1 MQRRQPLALFCNSQV
16 YCMETTTNN
25 DGSVLA
31 LPGAQSGRKSSI
43 DSGNLT
49 PNQIVALLDKYIIGQ
64 KDAKKSV
71 AIALRNRLRRQNVS
85 DDLRDEIMP
94 NNIIMIGPTGVGK
107 TEIAR
112 RLAKLAKA
120 PFVKVEASKFT
131 EVGYVGRDVESM
143 IRDLVDQSVA
153 MVRSERSEE
162 VREKAAL
169 LVEERLL
176 DILLPPVASSRDSED
191 DDVESEEGAL
201 EQPSDDEHDKSIEVN
216 RRSRRKML
224 ERLRSGK
231 LEDRQIEMDI
241 SSDAPGGMMQVFGP
255 LGQMEEIG
263 GIMQDLM
270 SGLPR
275 KRKKR
280 RVSIAE
286 ARKLLE
292 QEEVQKLIDM
302 DSVVKEAINKVEQS
316 GIVFIDEIDKIASP
330 SSGSGGKGPDVSRE
344 GVQRD
349 LLPIVEG
356 SNVATKH
363 GMVKTDHVLF
373 IASGAFH
380 VAKPSDLIPELQGR
394 FPIRVE
400 LKSLTEEDFY
410 LILTQPENALIKQ
423 YSALLGTEGVHLTF
437 SDGAIREI
445 ARIAARVNESVENIG
460 ARRLHTIMTN
470 LLEELMFNIP
480 ENFSDE
486 HVEIDETM
494 VKEKL
499 NHVVADRDLSQYIL

>member
-1 MQRRQPLALFCNSQV
+1 MSIH
-16 YCMETTTNN
+16 N
-25 DGSVLA
+25 DTEAVL
-31 LPGAQSGRKSSI
+31 QIQGRSAI
-43 DSGNLT
+43 AAHNLT
-49 PNQIVALLDKYIIGQ
+49 PNQIVALLDKYIVGQ
-64 KDAKKSV
+64 KEAKKSV
-71 AIALRNRLRRQNVS
+71 AIALRNRLRRQHVD
-85 DDLRDEIMP
+85 DDLREEIMP

-143 IRDLVDQSVA
+143 IRDLVDQAVA
-153 MVRSERSEE
+153 MVRSEKSEE
-162 VREKAAL
+162 VREKAAA

-176 DILLPPVASSRDSED
+176 DILLPPSPGSGAKLDEELQEGD
-191 DDVESEEGAL
+191 AAMQVET
-201 EQPSDDEHDKSIEVN
+201 PPDENDISPEVN
-216 RRSRRKML
+216 RRSREKML
-224 ERLRSGK
+224 ERLRSGRM
-231 LEDRQIEMDI
+231 EERQIEMETA
-241 SSDAPGGMMQVFGP
+241 SENPGGMMQIFGP

-263 GIMQDLM
+263 NIMQDLM
-270 SGLPR
+270 NGLPR

-302 DSVVKEAINKVEQS
+302 DAVVKDAISKVEQS
-316 GIVFIDEIDKIASP
+316 GIVFIDEIDKIAAP
-330 SSGSGGKGPDVSRE
+330 STGAGTGRGPDVSRE

-356 SNVATKH
+356 SNVATKY

-400 LKSLTEEDFY
+400 LKSLSEEDFY
-410 LILTQPENALIKQ
+410 KILTQPKNALIKQ
-423 YSALLGTEGVHLTF
+423 YKALLGAEGVELELT
-437 SDGAIREI
+437 DGAILEI

-460 ARRLHTIMTN
+460 ARRLHTILTN
-470 LLEELMFNIP
+470 LLEELMYNIP
-480 ENFSDE
+480 ESVTDDK
-486 HVEIDETM
+486 VVIDET
-494 VKEKL
+494 VVREKL
-499 NHVVADRDLSQYIL
+499 SAVASDRDLSQYIL

>member
-1 MQRRQPLALFCNSQV
+1 MS
-16 YCMETTTNN
+16 T
-25 DGSVLA
+25 
-31 LPGAQSGRKSSI
+31 KSSI
-43 DSGNLT
+43 AESNLT
-49 PNQIVALLDKYIIGQ
+49 PNQIVSQLDKYIIGQ

-85 DDLRDEIMP
+85 DELRDEIMP

-112 RLAKLAKA
+112 RLAKLARA

-176 DILLPPVASSRDSED
+176 DILLPPVASSHDSGNE
-191 DDVESEEGAL
+191 ESGDEEGNETPA
-201 EQPSDDEHDKSIEVN
+201 SDHQDKSLELN
-216 RRSRRKML
+216 RRSRKKML
-224 ERLRSGK
+224 ERLRNGK

-241 SSDAPGGMMQVFGP
+241 SGDSPGGMMQVFGP

-275 KRKKR
+275 KKKKR

-302 DSVVKEAINKVEQS
+302 ESVVKEAINKVEQS
-316 GIVFIDEIDKIASP
+316 GIVFIDEIDK
-330 SSGSGGKGPDVSRE
+330 
-344 GVQRD
+344 
-349 LLPIVEG
+349 
-356 SNVATKH
+356 
-363 GMVKTDHVLF
+363 
-373 IASGAFH
+373 
-380 VAKPSDLIPELQGR
+380 
-394 FPIRVE
+394 
-400 LKSLTEEDFY
+400 
-410 LILTQPENALIKQ
+410 
-423 YSALLGTEGVHLTF
+423 
-437 SDGAIREI
+437 
-445 ARIAARVNESVENIG
+445 
-460 ARRLHTIMTN
+460 
-470 LLEELMFNIP
+470 
-480 ENFSDE
+480 
-486 HVEIDETM
+486 
-494 VKEKL
+494 
-499 NHVVADRDLSQYIL
+499 

>member
-1 MQRRQPLALFCNSQV
+1 MNKDIQDMIQPDELQASPVRL
-16 YCMETTTNN
+16 
-25 DGSVLA
+25 
-31 LPGAQSGRKSSI
+31 I
-43 DSGNLT
+43 DREQFT
-49 PNQIVALLDKYIIGQ
+49 PTQIVEQLDKYIIGQ

-85 DDLRDEIMP
+85 EELRDEIMP

-112 RLAKLAKA
+112 RLAKLARA

-143 IRDLVDQSVA
+143 IRDLVEQSVA
-153 MVRSERSEE
+153 MVRSEKSEE

-176 DILLPPVASSRDSED
+176 DILLPPVSGIEEPERDGD
-191 DDVESEEGAL
+191 EEGLVVSGQEKSAAGDSL
-201 EQPSDDEHDKSIEVN
+201 EREVN
-216 RRSRRKML
+216 RKSRQKML
-224 ERLRSGK
+224 ERLRAGRM
-231 LEDRQIEMDI
+231 EDRQIELEV
-241 SSDAPGGMMQVFGP
+241 SSDGQGGMMQIFGP

-270 SGLPR
+270 SGMP
-275 KRKKR
+275 KKKKKR
-280 RVSIAE
+280 RLTIAE

-302 DSVVKEAINKVEQS
+302 DAVVKEALRKVEES
-316 GIVFIDEIDKIASP
+316 GIVFIDEIDKIAAP
-330 SSGSGGKGPDVSRE
+330 TTGAGGKGPDVSRE

-356 SNVATKH
+356 STVATKY
-363 GMVKTDHVLF
+363 GVVKTDHVLF

-380 VAKPSDLIPELQGR
+380 VARPSDLIPELQGR

-410 LILTQPENALIKQ
+410 LILTQPRNALIKQ
-423 YSALLGTEGVHLTF
+423 YRAMLSTENIDLEFT
-437 SDGAIREI
+437 DEAIREI
-445 ARIAARVNESVENIG
+445 ARTAAKVNETVENIG
-460 ARRLHTIMTN
+460 ARRLHTILTN
-470 LLEELMFNIP
+470 LLEELMFGVP
-480 ENFSDE
+480 EMLTDGTIAGNR
-486 HVEIDETM
+486 VVIDADQ
-494 VKEKL
+494 VREKL
-499 NHVVADRDLSQYIL
+499 GKVVADRDLSQYIL

>member
-1 MQRRQPLALFCNSQV
+1 MTEQN
-16 YCMETTTNN
+16 
-25 DGSVLA
+25 
-31 LPGAQSGRKSSI
+31 QSKLLEIHESKIVNKSSI
-43 DSGNLT
+43 SNEFLT
-49 PNQIVALLDKYIIGQ
+49 PNQIVSRLDKYIIGQ
-64 KDAKKSV
+64 QDAKKAV
-71 AIALRNRLRRQNVS
+71 AIALRNRLRRQNVG
-85 DDLRDEIMP
+85 DELRDEIMP

-112 RLAKLAKA
+112 RLAKLANA

-143 IRDLVDQSVA
+143 IRDLTDQAVN
-153 MVRSERSEE
+153 MVRNEKSEE
-162 VREKAAL
+162 VKEKASAL
-169 LVEERLL
+169 AEERLL
-176 DILLPPVASSRDSED
+176 DILLPTVPSSALYERD
-191 DDVESEEGAL
+191 DDAEGEVADEKSGADLEEA
-201 EQPSDDEHDKSIEVN
+201 VN
-216 RRSRRKML
+216 RKSREKML
-224 ERLRSGK
+224 ERLRSGRM
-231 LEDRQIEMDI
+231 EDRQIEMET
-241 SSDAPGGMMQVFGP
+241 SSDGQGGMMQIFGP
-255 LGQMEEIG
+255 LGQMEELG

-270 SGLPR
+270 SGLPK

-280 RVSIAE
+280 RVTIAE

-302 DSVVKEAINKVEQS
+302 DAVVKEAVRKVEES
-316 GIVFIDEIDKIASP
+316 GIVFIDEIDKIAAP
-330 SSGSGGKGPDVSRE
+330 TTGTGGKGPDVSRE

-410 LILTQPENALIKQ
+410 KILTQPKNALIKQ
-423 YSALLGTEGVHLTF
+423 YKALLQTEGVELDFT
-437 SDGAIREI
+437 DEAIREL
-445 ARIAARVNESVENIG
+445 AAIAAQVNESVENIG

-470 LLEELMFNIP
+470 LLEELMFEIP
-480 ENFSDE
+480 EKRRDE
-486 HVEIDETM
+486 KVVIDKTM
-494 VKEKL
+494 VGEKL
-499 NHVVADRDLSQYIL
+499 SVIIKDRDLSQYIL

>member
-1 MQRRQPLALFCNSQV
+1 MDMSTKSGVDVGRQ
-16 YCMETTTNN
+16 
-25 DGSVLA
+25 
-31 LPGAQSGRKSSI
+31 SSI
-43 DSGNLT
+43 AESNLT
-49 PNQIVALLDKYIIGQ
+49 PNQIVSQLDKYIIGQ

-112 RLAKLAKA
+112 RLAKLARA

-169 LVEERLL
+169 LVEDRLL
-176 DILLPPVASSRDSED
+176 DILLPPVTPSHETADE
-191 DDVESEEGAL
+191 ENGEEEGRETQAN
-201 EQPSDDEHDKSIEVN
+201 DGHDKSVEVN
-216 RRSRRKML
+216 RRSRKKML
-224 ERLRSGK
+224 ERLRNGK
-231 LEDRQIEMDI
+231 LEDRQIEMDT
-241 SSDAPGGMMQVFGP
+241 SGDSPGGMMQVFGP

-330 SSGSGGKGPDVSRE
+330 STGAGGKGPDVSRE

-410 LILTQPENALIKQ
+410 LILTQPDNALIKQ
-423 YSALLGTEGVHLTF
+423 YSALLATEGVDLTF
-437 SDGAIREI
+437 SEGAIREI
-445 ARIAARVNESVENIG
+445 ARIAAKVNESVENIG

-480 ENFSDE
+480 ENFSDDR
-486 HVEIDETM
+486 VEIDETM

>member
-1 MQRRQPLALFCNSQV
+1 
-16 YCMETTTNN
+16 
-25 DGSVLA
+25 
-31 LPGAQSGRKSSI
+31 
-43 DSGNLT
+43 
-49 PNQIVALLDKYIIGQ
+49 
-64 KDAKKSV
+64 
-71 AIALRNRLRRQNVS
+71 
-85 DDLRDEIMP
+85 
-94 NNIIMIGPTGVGK
+94 
-107 TEIAR
+107 
-112 RLAKLAKA
+112 
-120 PFVKVEASKFT
+120 
-131 EVGYVGRDVESM
+131 
-143 IRDLVDQSVA
+143 
-153 MVRSERSEE
+153 
-162 VREKAAL
+162 
-169 LVEERLL
+169 
-176 DILLPPVASSRDSED
+176 
-191 DDVESEEGAL
+191 
-201 EQPSDDEHDKSIEVN
+201 
-216 RRSRRKML
+216 ML
-224 ERLRSGK
+224 ERLRNGK
-231 LEDRQIEMDI
+231 LEDRQIELDI
-241 SSDAPGGMMQVFGP
+241 SSDSQGGMMQVFGP

-270 SGLPR
+270 NGLPR

-302 DSVVKEAINKVEQS
+302 ESVVKEAINKVEQS

-330 SSGSGGKGPDVSRE
+330 STGAGGKGPDVSRE

-410 LILTQPENALIKQ
+410 LILTQPDNALIKQ
-423 YSALLGTEGVHLTF
+423 YSALLATEGVDLTF
-437 SDGAIREI
+437 SDGAICEI

-486 HVEIDETM
+486 SVEIDETM

>member
-1 MQRRQPLALFCNSQV
+1 MG
-16 YCMETTTNN
+16 T
-25 DGSVLA
+25 
-31 LPGAQSGRKSSI
+31 KSSI
-43 DSGNLT
+43 AESNLT
-49 PNQIVALLDKYIIGQ
+49 PNQIVSQLDKYIIGQ

-85 DDLRDEIMP
+85 DELRDEIMP

-112 RLAKLAKA
+112 RLAKLARA

-162 VREKAAL
+162 VREKAAR

-176 DILLPPVASSRDSED
+176 DILLPPVASSRDSGDE
-191 DDVESEEGAL
+191 ESGEEEESQTPA
-201 EQPSDDEHDKSIEVN
+201 SDHQDKSVEVN
-216 RRSRRKML
+216 RRSRKKML
-224 ERLRSGK
+224 ERLRNGK
-231 LEDRQIEMDI
+231 LEDRQIEMDT
-241 SSDAPGGMMQVFGP
+241 SGDSPGGMMQVFGP

-270 SGLPR
+270 SGMPR

-302 DSVVKEAINKVEQS
+302 ESVVKEAINKVEQS

-330 SSGSGGKGPDVSRE
+330 STGAGGKGPDVSRE

-410 LILTQPENALIKQ
+410 LILTQPDNALIKQ
-423 YSALLGTEGVHLTF
+423 YSALLATEGVDLTF
-437 SDGAIREI
+437 SEGAIREI

-480 ENFSDE
+480 ENFSDDR
-486 HVEIDETM
+486 VEIDEAM

>member
-1 MQRRQPLALFCNSQV
+1 MMTMRD
-16 YCMETTTNN
+16 N
-25 DGSVLA
+25 DGVDA
-31 LPGAQSGRKSSI
+31 LVPVTRSANTIPAGS
-43 DSGNLT
+43 LT
-49 PNQIVALLDKYIIGQ
+49 PKQIVAQLDKYIIGQ

-71 AIALRNRLRRQNVS
+71 AIALRNRLRRQSVV
-85 DDLRDEIMP
+85 DELRDEIMP

-112 RLAKLAKA
+112 RLAKLARA
-120 PFVKVEASKFT
+120 PFIKVEASKFT

-153 MVRSERSEE
+153 MVKSERSEE
-162 VREKAAL
+162 VREKAIL

-176 DILLPPVASSRDSED
+176 DILLPPMQKSSRSESGDATPEGEQGEGGEEAGSDSMAE
-191 DDVESEEGAL
+191 L
-201 EQPSDDEHDKSIEVN
+201 N
-216 RRSRRKML
+216 RRSREKML
-224 ERLRSGK
+224 ERLRNGR
-231 LEDRQIEMDI
+231 LEDREIEMDL
-241 SSDAPGGMMQVFGP
+241 SSDSQGGMMQVFGP

-263 GIMQDLM
+263 GLMQDLM

-280 RVSIAE
+280 RLTVAE
-286 ARKLLE
+286 ARKHLE

-302 DSVVKEAINKVEQS
+302 DKVIKEAISKVEES
-316 GIVFIDEIDKIASP
+316 GIVFIDEIDKIAAP
-330 SSGSGGKGPDVSRE
+330 STGAGGKGPDVSRE

-363 GMVKTDHVLF
+363 GMVRTDHVLF

-380 VAKPSDLIPELQGR
+380 LAKPSDLIPELQGR

-400 LKSLTEEDFY
+400 LKSLSEEDFF

-423 YSALLGTEGVHLTF
+423 YTALLETEGVALEF
-437 SDGAIREI
+437 SEGAIREI
-445 ARIAARVNESVENIG
+445 ARIAARVNEHVENIG

-470 LLEELMFNIP
+470 LLEELMFSIP
-480 ENFSDE
+480 DDFTSE
-486 HVEIDETM
+486 HVAIDEAM
-494 VKEKL
+494 VREKL
-499 NHVVADRDLSQYIL
+499 DAVAEDRDLSQYIL

>member
-1 MQRRQPLALFCNSQV
+1 M
-16 YCMETTTNN
+16 NN
-25 DGSVLA
+25 DIQDMTQPDEPQASPVKL
-31 LPGAQSGRKSSI
+31 I
-43 DSGNLT
+43 DKEQLT
-49 PNQIVALLDKYIIGQ
+49 PTQIVEQLDKYIIGQ

-85 DDLRDEIMP
+85 EELRDEIMP

-112 RLAKLAKA
+112 RLAKLARA

-143 IRDLVDQSVA
+143 IRDLVEQSVA
-153 MVRSERSEE
+153 MVRSEKSEE

-176 DILLPPVASSRDSED
+176 DILLPPVSG
-191 DDVESEEGAL
+191 VEELDHASEEEEAL
-201 EQPSDDEHDKSIEVN
+201 VVSGEEELIEEKNLEREVN
-216 RRSRRKML
+216 RKSRQKML
-224 ERLRSGK
+224 ERLRAGRM
-231 LEDRQIEMDI
+231 EDRQIELEI
-241 SSDAPGGMMQVFGP
+241 SGDGPGGMMQIFGP

-270 SGLPR
+270 SGMP
-275 KRKKR
+275 KKKKKR
-280 RVSIAE
+280 RLTIAE

-302 DSVVKEAINKVEQS
+302 DAVVKEALRKVEES
-316 GIVFIDEIDKIASP
+316 GIVFIDEIDKIAAP
-330 SSGSGGKGPDVSRE
+330 TTGAGGKGPDVSRE

-356 SNVATKH
+356 SAVSTKY
-363 GMVKTDHVLF
+363 GVVKTDHVLF

-380 VAKPSDLIPELQGR
+380 VARPSDLIPELQGR

-410 LILTQPENALIKQ
+410 LILTQPRNALIKQ
-423 YSALLGTEGVHLTF
+423 YRAMLRTEQIDLEFTDE
-437 SDGAIREI
+437 SIREI
-445 ARIAARVNESVENIG
+445 ARTAAKVNETVENIG
-460 ARRLHTIMTN
+460 ARRLHTILTN
-470 LLEELMFNIP
+470 LLEELMFGVP
-480 ENFSDE
+480 EMLADGTIAGNR
-486 HVEIDETM
+486 VVIDADQ
-494 VKEKL
+494 VREKL
-499 NHVVADRDLSQYIL
+499 GKVVADRDLSQYIL

>member
-1 MQRRQPLALFCNSQV
+1 MEQDYTVTPQEQPHGAL
-16 YCMETTTNN
+16 
-25 DGSVLA
+25 
-31 LPGAQSGRKSSI
+31 I
-43 DSGNLT
+43 DKAHLT
-49 PNQIVALLDKYIIGQ
+49 PGQIVEELDKYIIGQ

-143 IRDLVDQSVA
+143 IRDLVEQSVA
-153 MVRSERSEE
+153 MVRSEKSEE

-176 DILLPPVASSRDSED
+176 DILLPPVGMSGNSDLEES
-191 DDVESEEGAL
+191 VEEEGL
-201 EQPSDDEHDKSIEVN
+201 EVASKVPEEDEQSLERELNRKS
-216 RRSRRKML
+216 RQKML
-224 ERLRSGK
+224 ERLRSGRM
-231 LEDRQIEMDI
+231 EDRQIEIEI
-241 SSDAPGGMMQVFGP
+241 SGGDGQGGMMQIFGP
-255 LGQMEEIG
+255 LGQMEELG

-270 SGLPR
+270 SGIPK

-280 RVSIAE
+280 RLTIAE

-302 DSVVKEAINKVEQS
+302 DAVVKEALRKVEES
-316 GIVFIDEIDKIASP
+316 GIVFIDEIDKIAAP
-330 SSGSGGKGPDVSRE
+330 TTGGGGKGPDVSRE

-356 SNVATKH
+356 SNVSTKY
-363 GMVKTDHVLF
+363 GVVKTDHVLF
-373 IASGAFH
+373 VASGAFH

-400 LKSLTEEDFY
+400 LKSLTEDDFY
-410 LILTQPENALIKQ
+410 KILTQPRNALIKQ
-423 YSALLGTEGVHLTF
+423 YRALIMTEGVELEFT
-437 SDGAIREI
+437 DEAIREI
-445 ARIAARVNESVENIG
+445 ARIAAKVNESVENIG
-460 ARRLHTIMTN
+460 ARRLHTILTN
-470 LLEELMFNIP
+470 LLEELMFGIP
-480 ENFSDE
+480 EQITGKR
-486 HVEIDETM
+486 VKIDDSM
-494 VKEKL
+494 VREKL
-499 NHVVADRDLSQYIL
+499 GQVAADRDLSQYIL